1 MLKLKGFPD
10 AWCDIIMKTVIVG
23 KVGIKVNNSIGPYF
37 AKIHNLI
44 KTLVPELVDSGLV
57 LLQCA
62 DDTLFFIEDD
72 VARAQNLKFLLCS
85 FG

>member
-1 MLKLKGFPD
+1 
-10 AWCDIIMKTVIVG
+10 
-23 KVGIKVNNSIGPYF
+23 
-37 AKIHNLI
+37 
-44 KTLVPELVDSGLV
+44 VDSGLV